1 MVDRGIKMIDFN
13 AKAKEIFE
21 QNKAVGWWDD
31 MNRCIYQTL
40 QLINTE
46 IAEATE
52 GARKN
57 LMDDHL
63 THRKM
68 EEVELA
74 DVLIRTLDLGGRCG
88 WRYMM
93 NDSVIDE
100 AADAISESGYTVG
113 RHHLGF
119 TVIVSSLANEI
130 DEDSLYDSDDAGWYS
145 MLILSVCA
153 YAKFKGYDIIGAMEE
168 KLAYNLERQDHKREN
183 RKGEAGQKAF

>member
-1 MVDRGIKMIDFN
+1 MIDLN
-13 AKAKEIFE
+13 EKSKEIFE

-63 THRKM
+63 PHRKM

-74 DVLIRTLDLGGRCG
+74 DVLIRTLDLGGRMNLEYRG
-88 WRYMM
+88 HNDTFRANFIAHTGMWSDGRKHLYMSRFVHEFAGNVNELAPYEII
-93 NDSVIDE
+93 NDGLHYHYTNIINAVLDFSIAKSYNVI
-100 AADAISESGYTVG
+100 S
-113 RHHLGF
+113 
-119 TVIVSSLANEI
+119 
-130 DEDSLYDSDDAGWYS
+130 
-145 MLILSVCA
+145 
-153 YAKFKGYDIIGAMEE
+153 AMEE
-168 KLAYNLERQDHKREN
+168 KIEYNKNRADHKPEN
-183 RKGEAGQKAF
+183 RLKENGKEF

>member
-1 MVDRGIKMIDFN
+1 MIDFN
-13 AKAKEIFE
+13 PKAKEIFE

-63 THRKM
+63 PHRKM

-74 DVLIRTLDLGGRCG
+74 DVLIRTLDLGGRMG
-88 WRYMM
+88 LEYHGH
-93 NDSVIDE
+93 NDTFRANFIAHTGAWSDGRKHLYLVNLVGMFSRVVNELAPYDVVDESLSAHYTNIINGVLDFSIAKSYNVI
-100 AADAISESGYTVG
+100 S
-113 RHHLGF
+113 
-119 TVIVSSLANEI
+119 
-130 DEDSLYDSDDAGWYS
+130 
-145 MLILSVCA
+145 
-153 YAKFKGYDIIGAMEE
+153 AMEE
-168 KLAYNLERQDHKREN
+168 KLAYNRERQDHKREN

>member
-1 MVDRGIKMIDFN
+1 MIDFN

-63 THRKM
+63 PHRKM

-88 WRYMM
+88 WVYSFGDGHIIGGAQAIKDNNHTDGRNHLNMSILVTDIA
-93 NDSVIDE
+93 NSID
-100 AADAISESGYTVG
+100 
-113 RHHLGF
+113 
-119 TVIVSSLANEI
+119 
-130 DEDSLYDSDDAGWYS
+130 DSDPYNSDDGGNYS
-145 MLILSVCA
+145 MLILTICA
-153 YAKFKGYDIIGAMEE
+153 YAEAKGYDIIGAMEE
-168 KLAYNLERQDHKREN
+168 KIAYNRERQDHKREN

>member
-1 MVDRGIKMIDFN
+1 MSDFN

-63 THRKM
+63 PHRKM

-74 DVLIRTLDLGGRCG
+74 DVLIRTLDLGGR
-88 WRYMM
+88 
-93 NDSVIDE
+93 
-100 AADAISESGYTVG
+100 G
-113 RHHLGF
+113 R
-119 TVIVSSLANEI
+119 S
-130 DEDSLYDSDDAGWYS
+130 
-145 MLILSVCA
+145 
-153 YAKFKGYDIIGAMEE
+153 
-168 KLAYNLERQDHKREN
+168 
-183 RKGEAGQKAF
+183 

>member
-1 MVDRGIKMIDFN
+1 MIDFN

-63 THRKM
+63 PHRKM

-88 WRYMM
+88 WSCKKM
-93 NDSVIDE
+93 NMTKVNN
-100 AADAISESGYTVG
+100 AAIKQRDMNLTAG
-113 RHHLGF
+113 RVHFGLTALVCQLGDG
-119 TVIVSSLANEI
+119 I
-130 DEDSLYDSDDAGWYS
+130 DEDELYDTDPSWNLNDIYS
-145 MLILSVCA
+145 GLIVSLIVYSIN
-153 YAKFKGYDIIGAMEE
+153 KNYDIIGAMEE
-168 KLAYNLERQDHKREN
+168 KLAYNRERQDHKREN

>member
-1 MVDRGIKMIDFN
+1 MIDLN

-63 THRKM
+63 PHRKM

-88 WRYMM
+88 WLWYESEQGYGGDVFPQINGKFKSSGAKHLLLSVMVSQLAE
-93 NDSVIDE
+93 SVIAGDGYNV
-100 AADAISESGYTVG
+100 DLSEEHNDYSALINTT
-113 RHHLGF
+113 LL
-119 TVIVSSLANEI
+119 IASSL
-130 DEDSLYDSDDAGWYS
+130 D
-145 MLILSVCA
+145 
-153 YAKFKGYDIIGAMEE
+153 YDIISAMNE
-168 KLAYNLERQDHKREN
+168 KIEYNKKRADHKREN
-183 RKGEAGQKAF
+183 RKGEAGQKEF

>member
-1 MVDRGIKMIDFN
+1 MIDFN

-21 QNKAVGWWDD
+21 QNKVVGWWDD

-63 THRKM
+63 PHRKM

-88 WRYMM
+88 WSCSFTE
-93 NDSVIDE
+93 NS
-100 AADAISESGYTVG
+100 
-113 RHHLGF
+113 L
-119 TVIVSSLANEI
+119 TVIAQAIKDINQTDGRNHLNMSVLVSNIANNI
-130 DEDSLYDSDDAGWYS
+130 DDEDKYHSDDGGNYS
-145 MLILSVCA
+145 MLILTVCA
-153 YAKFKGYDIIGAMEE
+153 YAKAKGYDIIGAMEE
-168 KLAYNLERQDHKREN
+168 KLAYNRERQDHKREN